1 MGVFTRSRA
10 GSILGGIAVVGVSA
24 VFLAGCAGDSG
35 GGSGTTEP
43 SESLDLKIGTALPV
57 TGNLAFLGPPEIA
70 GTEYAASEV
79 NAANAGVTIEMIQGD
94 SGDTD
99 NKAYETEIPRLLGE
113 DVSAII
119 GAASSG
125 TSLQFIDQVVG
136 AGVIQFSPDNTSV
149 AFSTYDDDGL
159 YFRTAPSDVLQGQVL
174 GNLIAGD
181 TDNKAYETEI
191 PRILGE
197 GATAVIGAASS
208 GTSLQFIDQV
218 IAANAIQFSPANTSA
233 AFTGYE
239 DNGLYW
245 RTAPSDV
252 LQGEVLGNLIAGDG
266 NETLG
271 LLILNDSYGTGLACF
286 AKAAFE
292 AAGGSVVAASLYNT
306 GDTNFSAQV
315 SDVLAAD
322 PDAIA
327 LITFEEVK
335 TIIPE
340 LLGADFPADKMY
352 FVDGNLANFGDEFDA
367 GTLAGAKGTYPAVD
381 PESIAAFRDALQS
394 YWTGAGNAE
403 LADYTYAPESYDAV
417 ILLALAALEAGSSAG
432 PDVAAHLQQVSG
444 GAGNGTKCTSYGECA
459 DIIIAGGVADYD
471 GVSGPITFNEVGDPT
486 QASIGIFQYGDD
498 NNYSFLNVG

>member
-1 MGVFTRSRA
+1 MSVFTRSRA
-10 GSILGGIAVVGVSA
+10 TTILGGLALVSVSA
-24 VFLAGCAGDSG
+24 LVLAGCSGSSTPDSTDDAQA
-35 GGSGTTEP
+35 SDFEFPIDCDAAEP
-43 SESLDLKIGTALPV
+43 AAYSPDYTSTSTGPATDLTYTIGTALPV

-79 NAANAGVTIEMIQGD
+79 NAAGKGVTINLVQGD

-113 DVSAII
+113 
-119 GAASSG
+119 
-125 TSLQFIDQVVG
+125 
-136 AGVIQFSPDNTSV
+136 
-149 AFSTYDDDGL
+149 
-159 YFRTAPSDVLQGQVL
+159 
-174 GNLIAGD
+174 
-181 TDNKAYETEI
+181 
-191 PRILGE
+191 
-197 GATAVIGAASS
+197 GATAIIGAASS

-271 LLILNDSYGTGLACF
+271 MIVLNDSYGTGLACF
-286 AKAAFE
+286 TKKSFE
-292 AAGGSVVAASLYNT
+292 AAGGNVVAASLYNT

-315 SDVLAAD
+315 EDVLAAD

-340 LLGADFPADKMY
+340 LVGADYPKDKLY
-352 FVDGNLANFGDEFDA
+352 FVDGNLSNFGDEFDE
-367 GTLAGAKGTYPAVD
+367 GTLTGAKGTYPAVD
-381 PESIAAFRDALQS
+381 PASIEQFRTDLNAFYTAQ
-394 YWTGAGNAE
+394 GNPE
-403 LADYTYAPESYDAV
+403 LKDFTYGPESYDAV

-432 PDVAAHLQQVSG
+432 PDVAAHLQNVSG
-444 GAGNGTKCTSYGECA
+444 TNGGTKCTTFAECA
-459 DIIIAGGVADYD
+459 DIIISGETADYD

-486 QASIGIFQYGDD
+486 EATIGVFEYGDD
-498 NNYSFLNVG
+498 NNYSFLNIG

>member
-1 MGVFTRSRA
+1 MSVLTRSRTA
-10 GSILGGIAVVGVSA
+10 KVLGGIALVGASA
-24 VFLAGCAGDSG
+24 LVLAGCSG
-35 GGSGTTEP
+35 SSEPEGTTAAEGSGFEFPINCDEAEP
-43 SESLDLKIGTALPV
+43 ASYTPTYESTSTGPAEDLTYKIGTALPV

-70 GTEYAASEV
+70 GTEYAASVV
-79 NAANAGVTIEMIQGD
+79 NEADKGVNIDLIQGD

-113 DVSAII
+113 
-119 GAASSG
+119 
-125 TSLQFIDQVVG
+125 
-136 AGVIQFSPDNTSV
+136 
-149 AFSTYDDDGL
+149 
-159 YFRTAPSDVLQGQVL
+159 
-174 GNLIAGD
+174 
-181 TDNKAYETEI
+181 
-191 PRILGE
+191 
-197 GATAVIGAASS
+197 GATAIIGAASS

-218 IAANAIQFSPANTSA
+218 IAADAIQFSPANTSA

-252 LQGEVLGNLIAGDG
+252 LQGEVLGNLIGADG

-271 LLILNDSYGTGLACF
+271 MIILNDSYGTGLACF
-286 AKAAFE
+286 TKKAFE
-292 AAGGSVVAASLYNT
+292 AAGGEVVAASLYNT

-315 SDVLAAD
+315 EDVLAAS

-340 LLGADFPADKMY
+340 LVGADFPAEKMY

-381 PESIAAFRDALQS
+381 PATIADFRDDLQAFVKS
-394 YWTGAGNAE
+394 EGDAE
-403 LADYTYAPESYDAV
+403 LEDFTYAPESFDAV

-444 GAGNGTKCTSYGECA
+444 GTGDGTKCTTYAECA
-459 DIIIAGGVADYD
+459 DIIIGGGVADYD

-486 QASIGIFQYGDD
+486 EASIGVFQYGDD

>member
-1 MGVFTRSRA
+1 MSVFTRSRRA
-10 GSILGGIAVVGVSA
+10 KVIGGIAMAGASALVLVGCSTGTPSDGESGASA
-24 VFLAGCAGDSG
+24 FDFPVDCDAAAPASYTPEYSSSSTGPASG
-35 GGSGTTEP
+35 LTY
-43 SESLDLKIGTALPV
+43 KIGTSLPV

-70 GTEYAASEV
+70 GTEYAAQVV
-79 NAANAGVTIEMIQGD
+79 NEANKGVNIDLIQGD

-99 NKAYETEIPRLLGE
+99 NKAYETEIPR
-113 DVSAII
+113 V
-119 GAASSG
+119 
-125 TSLQFIDQVVG
+125 
-136 AGVIQFSPDNTSV
+136 
-149 AFSTYDDDGL
+149 
-159 YFRTAPSDVLQGQVL
+159 
-174 GNLIAGD
+174 
-181 TDNKAYETEI
+181 
-191 PRILGE
+191 LGE
-197 GATAVIGAASS
+197 GATAIIGAASS

-233 AFTGYE
+233 AFTGYK

-266 NETLG
+266 AETLG
-271 LLILNDSYGTGLACF
+271 MIVLNDSYGTGLACF

-292 AAGGSVVAASLYNT
+292 SAGGEVVSAALYNT
-306 GDTNFSAQV
+306 GDTNFSSQV
-315 SDVLAAD
+315 EDVLAAD

-340 LLGADFPADKMY
+340 LIGAEFPADKMY
-352 FVDGNLANFGDEFDA
+352 FVDGNLANFGDEFDE
-367 GTLAGAKGTYPAVD
+367 GTLEGAKGTYPAVD
-381 PESIAAFRDALQS
+381 PATIEGFRNDLQA
-394 YWTGAGNAE
+394 YVTGSGQAE
-403 LADYTYAPESYDAV
+403 LKDFTYAPESFDAV

-444 GAGNGTKCTSYGECA
+444 GSGDGTKCTSYAECA
-459 DIIIAGGVADYD
+459 DIIIGGGVADYD

-486 QASIGIFQYGDD
+486 EASIGVFQYGKD